1 MMVLKRPYTAWLYS
15 IVLCCLSSNIMA
27 ADKPSL
33 AEKGE
38 LAKERSLTIEQEQLK
53 KAREASSLHA
63 EQEEKLLSKAEPS
76 DWESEQYEKAQ
87 QHFEGRES
95 REEKYLR
102 EAKEAASKE
111 HKMAKPIKD

>member
-1 MMVLKRPYTAWLYS
+1 MMALKSPHIRW
-15 IVLCCLSSNIMA
+15 IFGVFLCFISSSIMA
-27 ADKPSL
+27 ADEPSL
-33 AEKGE
+33 AERGE
-38 LAKERSLTIEQEQLK
+38 TAKERSLTIEQEQLK

-76 DWESEQYEKAQ
+76 DWESQQYEKAQ
-87 QHFEGRES
+87 QHFEARES

-111 HKMAKPIKD
+111 RKMPKPIKD